1 VSFWQTCIA
10 EPHFTVDASSLHL
23 LPCSPHVTNLY
34 QSFQVLAE
42 VTIAMLTTADA
53 SDVIAINMLC
63 TLGYAMETSVQRM

>member
-1 VSFWQTCIA
+1 
-10 EPHFTVDASSLHL
+10 
-23 LPCSPHVTNLY
+23 
-34 QSFQVLAE
+34 

>member
-1 VSFWQTCIA
+1 MQPACHQPVSN
-10 EPHFTVDASSLHL
+10 SLA
-23 LPCSPHVTNLY
+23 
-34 QSFQVLAE
+34 SFQVLAE